1 MTVKITQNL
10 VNKMEAQIY
19 RMEAWIEKIQET
31 FKNLEEIKNRKSTMN
46 IILTEIKFKKYT
58 TGISIRTD
66 K

>member
-31 FKNLEEIKNRKSTMN
+31 FKNLEEIKSTMN
-46 IILTEIKFKKYT
+46 IILTEIKFKKYA

>member
-31 FKNLEEIKNRKSTMN
+31 FKNLEEIKSTMN
-46 IILTEIKFKKYT
+46 IILTEIKFKKYA
-58 TGISIRTD
+58 TGISSRTD

>member
-19 RMEAWIEKIQET
+19 RMEAWIEKTQET
-31 FKNLEEIKNRKSTMN
+31 FKNLEEIKSTMN
-46 IILTEIKFKKYT
+46 IILTEIKFKKYA
-58 TGISIRTD
+58 TGISSRTD

>member
-46 IILTEIKFKKYT
+46 IILTEIKFKKYA

>member
-1 MTVKITQNL
+1 
-10 VNKMEAQIY
+10 
-19 RMEAWIEKIQET
+19 MEAWIEKIQET

-58 TGISIRTD
+58 TGISSRTD